1 MWAHGDTYQP
11 NSETVD
17 TMMDIVHGYIFD
29 IVSLLFLPLQSISL
43 CLLPRFQMTPP
54 QPPKP
59 SPPNYPP
66 QSQRFQAVTPSI
78 LHKRLAAPHH
88 RKKLASLKE
97 VVARQKVEK
106 QKKKTHA
113 VKPVKANNPAA
124 AALGGFGVG
133 LDDMDFLKDM

>member
-29 IVSLLFLPLQSISL
+29 IVSLLFLPLQSISPS
-43 CLLPRFQMTPP
+43 LLLRSQMTPP

-106 QKKKTHA
+106 QKKKTHT

>member
-1 MWAHGDTYQP
+1 MLVP
-11 NSETVD
+11 S
-17 TMMDIVHGYIFD
+17 
-29 IVSLLFLPLQSISL
+29 
-43 CLLPRFQMTPP
+43 QMTPP